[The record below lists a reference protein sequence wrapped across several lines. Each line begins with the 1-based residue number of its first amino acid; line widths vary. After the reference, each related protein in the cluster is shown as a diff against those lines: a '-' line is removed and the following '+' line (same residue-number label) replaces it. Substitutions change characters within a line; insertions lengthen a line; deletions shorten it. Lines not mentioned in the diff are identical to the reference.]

1 MHPSAAPDG
10 RNLQRRLIST
20 VVILPLAAGAIWAGA
35 WWFAVLLAA
44 LSAAMCWEWAQLC
57 QAPRRGV
64 RDAMVGIA
72 MVAPACLVLYG
83 FPAVIAVIVA
93 GTLINIALIWRVHVP
108 NKPLLLVGLPYV
120 VIGVVSAGWLRG
132 DGESGLVTV
141 LWLVAAVIATDVGA
155 YFAGRRFGGPK
166 LAPRISPSKT
176 WSGLAGGMAC
186 AGLVGLVVGLTGWAA
201 SVAWVVIASLVV
213 AVVAQM
219 GDLIESSLKRHF
231 NVKDASQ
238 LIPGHGGFLDRFDG
252 YLTVMPTAALIS
264 AGTGGSPIIWQ

>member
-20 VVILPLAAGAIWAGA
+20 AVILPLAAAAIWAGS

-44 LSAAMCWEWAQLC
+44 LSAAMCWEWAQVC

-64 RDAMVGIA
+64 RDVMVGVA
-72 MVAPACLVLYG
+72 VVAPASLILFG
-83 FPAVIAVIVA
+83 FPAVVAVIAA
-93 GTLINIALIWRVHVP
+93 GMVVNTVLIRHFRAP
-108 NKPLLLVGLPYV
+108 NKIVLLVGLPYV
-120 VIGVVSAGWLRG
+120 VLGVVSAGWLRG
-132 DGESGLVTV
+132 DTEAGLATV

-155 YFAGRRFGGPK
+155 YFAGRGLGGPK

-176 WSGLAGGMAC
+176 WSGLAGGMIC
-186 AGLVGLVVGLTGWAA
+186 AGLVGLGFAMAGWAA
-201 SVAWVVIASLVV
+201 SAVWLTMASVIVAI
-213 AVVAQM
+213 VAQL

-264 AGTGGSPIIWQ
+264 AATGGSPIIWQ